1 VREGI
6 SSAQPGALLKT
17 LSIDFRPDSIR
28 AQFWMLAKLRD
39 DGQTA
44 QYVDFDN
51 AFARAGILMDLVLL
65 AEDRK
70 KTGYKLLVQS

>member
-1 VREGI
+1 
-6 SSAQPGALLKT
+6 
-17 LSIDFRPDSIR
+17 
-28 AQFWMLAKLRD
+28 MLAKLRD

-44 QYVDFDN
+44 QHVDFDN
-51 AFARAGILMDLVLL
+51 AFARAGILMDLALL

>member
-1 VREGI
+1 
-6 SSAQPGALLKT
+6 
-17 LSIDFRPDSIR
+17 
-28 AQFWMLAKLRD
+28 MLAKLRD